1 MNIAVFGA
9 NGPTGRL
16 VVADALAAGHSVTAV
31 TRHPDVFPLTH
42 DNLRVFAADVLDAD
56 SVDRAVA
63 GQAAVLSSLGV
74 PFGRKPISV
83 YSVGVANIVRAMH
96 RHSVRRLAVVSSSAV
111 PPESR
116 MRDTGGGLFF
126 EHVLKPVIEN
136 TLGRTLYADM
146 LRMETLVK
154 ASDLDW
160 TIIRPSGLFGTDA
173 VTDYSVAQ
181 DFLAARFT
189 SRADLAD
196 LLLRQATDARWV
208 RKAVA
213 VATSSE
219 QPSVMQLIR
228 GEALSTKS

>member
-16 VVADALAAGHSVTAV
+16 IVESGLASGHTMTAV
-31 TRHPDVFPLTH
+31 TRHPDDFPLAH
-42 DNLRVFAADVLDAD
+42 NDLRVITADVYDEGSLD
-56 SVDRAVA
+56 VAVS
-63 GQAAVLSSLGV
+63 GQDAVLSVLGV
-74 PFGRKPISV
+74 PFGRKPVTV
-83 YSVGVANIVRAMH
+83 YSVGVANILAAMQ
-96 RHSVRRLAVVSSSAV
+96 RRGVRRLAVVSSSAV

-116 MRDTGGGLFF
+116 MRDTGGGFFF
-126 EHVLKPVIEN
+126 ERVLKPIIEN

-146 LRMETLVK
+146 LRMERLVA
-154 ASDLDW
+154 ASDVDW
-160 TIIRPSGLFGTDA
+160 TIVRPSGLFGTAA
-173 VTDYSVAQ
+173 VTDYSLAE

-196 LLLRQATDARWV
+196 VMLRQATETAWI

-213 VATSSE
+213 VATNSE

-228 GEALSTKS
+228 GEALSK